1 MEAMLKLSDGS
12 RRVPVIEDG
21 ANIDIGFNGRS

>member
-1 MEAMLKLSDGS
+1 MKAMLKLSDGN

-21 ANIDIGFNGRS
+21 VNIGIGFNGRS